1 MKKAQE
7 WIKCPRCELNYI
19 LKKDKYCDV
28 CKQEM
33 KAGAL
38 SVDDNLDD
46 DFGEDEEMILC
57 PICKINYISPNETAC
72 KSCLEEGLVNED
84 MDSDDWRSYVDK
96 AGDSSEDD
104 DLDLLPTDDDEMS
117 EELDDTFGKDLDE
130 DYEDEEENEDES
142 ADDYEDDF
150 EDVDFDDEGD
160 DEDYEEN
167 EDESADD
174 YEDDDEY

>member
-38 SVDDNLDD
+38 SADDSLEDEL
-46 DFGEDEEMILC
+46 EDEEMILC

-72 KSCLEEGLVNED
+72 KSCMEEGLVNED
-84 MDSDDWRSYVDK
+84 VDSDDWRSYVDK
-96 AGDSSEDD
+96 AGDSGEDD
-104 DLDLLPTDDDEMS
+104 DLDLLPTDEDDEIS
-117 EELDDTFGKDLDE
+117 EEFDDSFEDDLDE
-130 DYEDEEENEDES
+130 EYNEEESEEES
-142 ADDYEDDF
+142 SDDYDDDF
-150 EDVDFDDEGD
+150 EDVDFDAD
-160 DEDYEEN
+160 DEDDD
-167 EDESADD
+167 EDNYDD
-174 YEDDDEY
+174 EEDDDEY

>member
-38 SVDDNLDD
+38 SADDNLDD
-46 DFGEDEEMILC
+46 DFEEDEEMILC

-84 MDSDDWRSYVDK
+84 TDSDDWRSYVDK

-104 DLDLLPTDDDEMS
+104 DLDLLPTDEDDEMS
-117 EELDDTFGKDLDE
+117 EELNDTFGDDLDD
-130 DYEDEEENEDES
+130 DYDDEEESEEES
-142 ADDYEDDF
+142 AEDYDDDF
-150 EDVDFDDEGD
+150 EDVDFDDD
-160 DEDYEEN
+160 DEEEDEEEEEN
-167 EDESADD
+167 LD
-174 YEDDDEY
+174 DDDEY